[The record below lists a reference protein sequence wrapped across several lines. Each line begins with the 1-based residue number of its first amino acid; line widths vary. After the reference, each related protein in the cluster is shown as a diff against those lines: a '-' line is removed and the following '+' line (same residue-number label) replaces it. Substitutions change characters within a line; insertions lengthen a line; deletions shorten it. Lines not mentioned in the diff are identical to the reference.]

1 MYPVLLFGVIHQAP
15 DRVGGPKLIY
25 KKKECCALTLYIPP
39 AGGSCHQGTV
49 APFRK
54 PNYVPGTLQ
63 RDKPGLSVG
72 TIKEAVNRR
81 LRAESLYAPALTFEN
96 PMINSADDTNAKQ
109 DKPFCELK
117 NYNNACQRPR
127 RWQ

>member
-1 MYPVLLFGVIHQAP
+1 MNYLVLLFEVIHQAP

-72 TIKEAVNRR
+72 TIKEAGNLPLLTRGR
-81 LRAESLYAPALTFEN
+81 ILYTPDQPLN
-96 PMINSADDTNAKQ
+96 IQ
-109 DKPFCELK
+109 
-117 NYNNACQRPR
+117 
-127 RWQ
+127 